1 MTYALIIHGGA
12 GAQPGTDYSQ
22 QKAHMRGLIVR
33 GQKMLE
39 GRTGALSVVEAMVA
53 DLEASG
59 HYVAGKG
66 SAPNMDGVIE
76 LDASIMDGRTQNAGA
91 VAAIP
96 AIISPVKAARAVMD
110 DGKHVMLAGE
120 SARNFAIKGGLKAV
134 DNPDAYYTE
143 HARHG
148 SGDVDANHGTVG
160 AVALDIHGN
169 LAAATSTGGIFGK
182 SAGRIGDT
190 PIIGA
195 GTWADGHVAVSST
208 GLGEAFIRTCAAH
221 DVAARVEYGGTSLK
235 DATWQ
240 VLDAVAACGGDGGLI
255 AIDKQGNI
263 AMPFNSDGMKR
274 AAVSSRMKPT
284 VLVFEKEKR

>member
-12 GAQPGTDYSQ
+12 GAQPGTDYSL
-22 QKAHMRGLIVR
+22 QKEHMQTLILE
-33 GQKMLE
+33 GQSMLE
-39 GRTGALSVVEAMVA
+39 SGRSALDVVEAMVCE
-53 DLEASG
+53 LERSG

-66 SAPNMDGVIE
+66 SAPNMNGVIE
-76 LDASIMDGRTQNAGA
+76 LDASIMDGTTRRAGS

-96 AIISPVKAARAVMD
+96 AIEHPVSAARKVME
-110 DGKHVMLAGE
+110 DGKHVMMAGV
-120 SARNFAIKGGLKAV
+120 SALNFALRAGVKPI
-134 DNPDAYYTE
+134 DDPDAYYTE
-143 HARHG
+143 HERHG
-148 SGDVDANHGTVG
+148 SGNTDLNHGTVG
-160 AVALDIHGN
+160 AVALDTSGN

-221 DVAARVEYGGTSLK
+221 DVAARLQYGSQSLS
-235 DATWQ
+235 DAVWQ
-240 VLDAVAACGGDGGLI
+240 VLDQVAQCDGDGGVI
-255 AIDKQGNI
+255 AIDKDGNI

-274 AAVSSRMKPT
+274 AAVSSSMPAT
-284 VLVFEKEKR
+284 VRVFETEPR